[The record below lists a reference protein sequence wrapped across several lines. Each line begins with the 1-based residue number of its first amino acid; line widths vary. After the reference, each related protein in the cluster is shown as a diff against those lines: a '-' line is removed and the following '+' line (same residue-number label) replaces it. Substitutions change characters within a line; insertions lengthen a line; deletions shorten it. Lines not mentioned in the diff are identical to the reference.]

1 MTLKEFATRI
11 ALLHPAFVTL
21 GLLAGLIIWPLA
33 WISPDPLIRALGGM
47 PYVGFLC
54 AWSWSVFLAS
64 AGPGDRTALW
74 AQATYIAPP
83 LIIFVAVTAGWSM
96 NNSPAAFAFF
106 GALFFAL
113 WLSAS
118 AVEKAVAGSAR
129 AGVWRVIATT
139 LLMYLAIVGAWVL
152 RERIRRAVAIRDEV

>member
-1 MTLKEFATRI
+1 
-11 ALLHPAFVTL
+11 
-21 GLLAGLIIWPLA
+21 
-33 WISPDPLIRALGGM
+33 
-47 PYVGFLC
+47 
-54 AWSWSVFLAS
+54 
-64 AGPGDRTALW
+64 
-74 AQATYIAPP
+74 
-83 LIIFVAVTAGWSM
+83 M